1 MIGGNSKKMKPTQQL
16 PDGYQQ
22 NGIID
27 LIRNQKILVV
37 INIVG
42 VLLFLLF
49 GWLFVEYFRLVRPD
63 DLDRMQ
69 SFKIESISS
78 VINVFFALIF
88 TLFAMVVVHEGA
100 HGIFFWIFTRS
111 RPRYAFKGFYAYAT
125 APGWYLPKKQYM
137 IIAVAPFLLITLC
150 GIVLTYFITYSLLI
164 PLLFLLTLNASGSV
178 GDLFV
183 FVWLIGKPEKSLA
196 LDEGERIIV
205 YLPTQR

>member
-27 LIRNQKILVV
+27 LIRNQKIFVV
-37 INIVG
+37 INFVG

-49 GWLFVEYFRLVRPD
+49 GWLFVEFFRLVRPD

-125 APGWYLPKKQYM
+125 APGWYLPKKIYM

-150 GIVLTYFITYSLLI
+150 GIVLTNFVTYSLLI
-164 PLLFLLTLNASGSV
+164 PLLILLTLNASGSV